1 MDSPD
6 TQRYVERIAAPLVER
21 AREDRSGVSYRFAAL
36 DGLAQVNAF
45 AASGGFLYVYSGLVI
60 AAEHED
66 ELAGVLAH
74 RIGHIVGRYS
84 ANQLASQF
92 GLQLISAIALGE
104 SASEYAVDIANIT
117 ARLSSARFS
126 RDDERQA
133 DRYVLQYIV

>member
-6 TQRYVERIAAPLVER
+6 IQRYVERIAAPLVER

-36 DGLAQVNAF
+36 DDLAQVNAF

-60 AAEHED
+60 AAEDED

-74 RIGHIVGRYS
+74 QIGHIVGRYS

-92 GLQLISAIALGE
+92 GL
-104 SASEYAVDIANIT
+104 
-117 ARLSSARFS
+117 
-126 RDDERQA
+126 
-133 DRYVLQYIV
+133 

>member
-6 TQRYVERIAAPLVER
+6 IQRYVERIAAPLVER

-36 DGLAQVNAF
+36 DDLAQVNAF

-74 RIGHIVGRYS
+74 QIGYIVGRYS

-92 GLQLISAIALGE
+92 GL
-104 SASEYAVDIANIT
+104 
-117 ARLSSARFS
+117 
-126 RDDERQA
+126 
-133 DRYVLQYIV
+133 

>member
-1 MDSPD
+1 M
-6 TQRYVERIAAPLVER
+6 
-21 AREDRSGVSYRFAAL
+21 
-36 DGLAQVNAF
+36 
-45 AASGGFLYVYSGLVI
+45 
-60 AAEHED
+60 
-66 ELAGVLAH
+66 LAH
-74 RIGHIVGRYS
+74 QIGHIVGRYS

>member
-66 ELAGVLAH
+66 ELAGVSHTKL
-74 RIGHIVGRYS
+74 
-84 ANQLASQF
+84 
-92 GLQLISAIALGE
+92 
-104 SASEYAVDIANIT
+104 DI
-117 ARLSSARFS
+117 SSAATRLTNS
-126 RDDERQA
+126 PLSLA
-133 DRYVLQYIV
+133 YS